1 MKKIA
6 IITKNTTYNKYFG
19 GLEVHTKN
27 IIEALSENYEISV
40 ISPKRE
46 LKNNE
51 IQDKNITYYFLDATY
66 KTGFFSNFFNE
77 YWNKKLK
84 SFFSELNSRQNF
96 DLLISIS
103 SAGYPII
110 NEKDKYRFKI
120 LTISHG
126 SAGAEFKSLLNEKVS
141 LLTLI
146 KNIPYVFYNINFKQK
161 SFLKN
166 SDKVICVSDFVRNSL
181 IKETEDSDVAKYET
195 IFNGASHELYT
206 KEFIKEGVLKIIF
219 AGRVEKSKGI
229 YELIE
234 AVRDLDVSL
243 KIAGDGSLFEE
254 IKEYLRK
261 EKLDHKI
268 VLLGKLKYTDLVEY
282 YKEAD
287 ILVSPSLRVEGFPMS
302 IVEAMGFYLPVI
314 TTNIGGNQDAV
325 VDNKNGFLIK
335 PSDVQD
341 LKEKIN
347 FFNKYPEK
355 IKEFGINS
363 RNYALQKYSFSVMLE
378 KYQKVI
384 NTLLEY

>member
-27 IIEALSENYEISV
+27 IIEALAENYDISV

-46 LKNNE
+46 LKNND
-51 IQDKNITYYFLDATY
+51 IQDKNITYYFLDAPY
-66 KTGFFSNFFNE
+66 KTGFLSNFFNK

-110 NEKDKYRFKI
+110 NDKDKYRFKI

-141 LLTLI
+141 FLTLI
-146 KNIPYVFYNINFKQK
+146 KNIPYIFYNINFKQK

-166 SDKVICVSDFVRNSL
+166 SDKVICVSDYVRNSL
-181 IKETEDSDVAKYET
+181 IEETGDLNVAKYET

-206 KEFIKEGVLKIIF
+206 KEFIKEGILKIIF

-341 LKEKIN
+341 LQEKIN
-347 FFNKYPEK
+347 YFNKYPEK

-363 RNYALQKYSFSVMLE
+363 RNYAVQKYSFSVMLE

>member
-40 ISPKRE
+40 ISPQRE

-51 IQDKNITYYFLDATY
+51 IKDKNVTYHFLNATY
-66 KTGFFSNFFNE
+66 KTGFLSDFFSEN
-77 YWNKKLK
+77 WNKKLK
-84 SFFSELNSRQNF
+84 SFFHELNNQNKF

-110 NEKDKYRFKI
+110 NEKEKYNFKI
-120 LTISHG
+120 ITVSHG
-126 SAGAEFKSLLNEKVS
+126 SAGAEFTSLINEKVP
-141 LLTLI
+141 THILI
-146 KNIPYVFYNINFKQK
+146 KNAPYVFYNIFFKQK
-161 SFLKN
+161 SFLTK
-166 SDKVICVSDFVRNSL
+166 SDKVICVSDYVRDSL
-181 IKETEDSDVAKYET
+181 IKETGDLNIEKYET
-195 IFNGASHELYT
+195 IFNGANHEQYT
-206 KEFIKEGVLKIIF
+206 KDFIKEGELKIIF

-229 YELIE
+229 YELIK
-234 AVRDLDVSL
+234 AVRDLEVSL
-243 KIAGDGSLFEE
+243 KIAGDGSLFDE
-254 IKEYLRK
+254 IKEYIRK
-261 EKLDHKI
+261 EKLDNKI
-268 VLLGKLKYTDLVEY
+268 TLLGKLKYSDLVEF

-302 IVEAMGFYLPVI
+302 IVEAMGFYLPII
-314 TTNIGGNQDAV
+314 TTKLGGNQDAV
-325 VDNKNGFLIK
+325 VENKNGFLII

-341 LKEKIN
+341 LMEKIN
-347 FFNKYPEK
+347 YFNKYPEK

-384 NTLLEY
+384 NTLIE